1 MLIIRR
7 SQWFASSREKLDMQS
22 PPPNQQS
29 YGTPIGNSPPG
40 AQNSSPGAQKSSSG
54 LEPNIAAALSYIW
67 IVGVIF
73 YLMEKENG
81 FIRFHAMQSILF
93 GIANT
98 VLMMVLV
105 VSGTIL
111 TLAFGVGG
119 AMAGG
124 GVGTLVSLFIWLI
137 WLLFWL
143 IGIALFATLIFAAVK
158 AYQGNKFKLPIIG
171 NMAEK
176 IANK

>member
-1 MLIIRR
+1 
-7 SQWFASSREKLDMQS
+7 MQS

-29 YGTPIGNSPPG
+29 YGTPAGSAPPET
-40 AQNSSPGAQKSSSG
+40 QKTGSG

-73 YLMEKENG
+73 YLMEKENS

-98 VLMMVLV
+98 VIMMVLV
-105 VSGTIL
+105 FVGVVL
-111 TLAFGVGG
+111 TFMFGVGG
-119 AMAGG
+119 AMVGGAAGDL
-124 GVGTLVSLFIWLI
+124 VGLLISLI

-143 IGIALFATLIFAAVK
+143 IGIALFATLVFAAVK

-176 IANK
+176 IVKG

>member
-1 MLIIRR
+1 
-7 SQWFASSREKLDMQS
+7 MQN
-22 PPPNQQS
+22 PPPGQQQG
-29 YGTPIGNSPPG
+29 YGTPVGSSPPG
-40 AQNSSPGAQKSSSG
+40 AAKSGSG

-73 YLMEKENG
+73 YLLEKENR

-105 VSGTIL
+105 VVAMIL
-111 TLAFGVGG
+111 TFISIGTSAAIGG
-119 AMAGG
+119 AIGSL
-124 GVGTLVSLFIWLI
+124 VGLLVWLI
-137 WLLFWL
+137 WMLFWL
-143 IGIALFATLIFAAVK
+143 IAMALFVGLIFAAVK
-158 AYQGNKFKLPIIG
+158 AYQGQMFKLPIIG

-176 IANK
+176 IVNKQ